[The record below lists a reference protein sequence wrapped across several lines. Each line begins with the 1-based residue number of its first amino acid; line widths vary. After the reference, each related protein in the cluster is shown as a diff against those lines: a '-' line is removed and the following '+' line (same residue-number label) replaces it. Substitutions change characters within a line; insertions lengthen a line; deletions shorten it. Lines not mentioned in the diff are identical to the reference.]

1 MTGKPKKRYKTFT
14 YQSEL
19 QWVEN
24 RSGRITDSDKPD
36 IRVSSPP
43 EFKGEAGVWS
53 PEDLFVASVNICTMT
68 TFLAF
73 AEKRTLPLE
82 SYISHA
88 EGKLEFVD
96 GAYQFTEIY
105 LRPTIV
111 LESPDYIRQAEQ
123 TLRDAHEKCLISQS
137 IKARVHVQ
145 PDITM
150 EESSVRA
157 DYQ

>member
-1 MTGKPKKRYKTFT
+1 MAAKAKRRYKTFT

-19 QWVEN
+19 QWVGA
-24 RSGRITDSDKPD
+24 RSGIVTNGDKPD

-73 AEKRTLPLE
+73 AAKKDLPLE
-82 SYISHA
+82 SYASHA

-96 GAYQFTEIY
+96 GSYQFTEIH
-105 LRPTIV
+105 LNPTIV
-111 LESPDYIRQAEQ
+111 LESPDYFGQAEQ
-123 TLRDAHEKCLISQS
+123 TLHDAHEKCLITQS
-137 IKARVHVQ
+137 ITAKIHLR
-145 PDITM
+145 PDI
-150 EESSVRA
+150 SVA
-157 DYQ
+157 DSAVHAG